1 MRKTQINPWKW
12 QDALGFS
19 QCWRIDAP
27 GSLLVLSGQVPFSP
41 EGRVVAGGFDA
52 QARQVF
58 ENLRAVLERAGGRLD
73 DVVKLTVYLTDMSRL
88 REYGR
93 IRAEYMP
100 GAPPASTAIGVA
112 ALASP
117 QMMIEVEALAV
128 V

>member
-41 EGRVVAGGFDA
+41 EGRVVAGGFDP

-93 IRAEYMP
+93 MSRL
-100 GAPPASTAIGVA
+100 GR
-112 ALASP
+112 
-117 QMMIEVEALAV
+117 
-128 V
+128 